1 LVQGT
6 LDLLLLKILALEPLN
21 GLAISQR
28 LKQISGNILQVSDGS
43 LYPALHILFRFA
55 CAKRKEDAMRFE
67 HWIYTIPLRLR
78 SLFRRRRVEQELDE
92 ELRYHLERKTE
103 ELLAQG
109 MTPENA
115 RRAANRAMDGLE
127 LRKEQCRDARGL
139 RFLENLD
146 QDTRYAVR
154 MLRKSPGFTTV
165 AVLTLALGIGANTA
179 MFSVVNAA
187 LLSPL
192 PYSDPDRLVLVK
204 EVLPHFSTTPV
215 SVSGPDIRHIR
226 KLNHSFEDIAGF
238 RGRGMD
244 LAGNDGAERVY
255 ANRVSS
261 SLFPVLGMQPMIG
274 RNFTE
279 EEEQPG
285 ENVVILGYILWQRRF
300 AGSREIVGKSVT
312 LDRKPYTVIGV
323 MPKSFVFPLPGMSA
337 GSAADLFIPL
347 ALTKGEL
354 EDLGDNF
361 DWGVMG
367 KLKPGI
373 DLSKAHADLEIVA
386 QGVLAT
392 YGKDMP
398 RDFKLG
404 VVAQPLVEQVVG
416 PARPMLMLLLGAVG
430 FVLLIACANI
440 ANLMLVRASARTK
453 ELAVRLAIGA
463 GRGRLLQQLVAEG
476 MLLSF
481 AGGGLGLVVGVW
493 FKNAL
498 AAGLPASVP
507 KAHAIELDV
516 RVLVFTM
523 ALALTAG
530 LVFGILPG
538 LSAMRTDPT
547 DALKEGGRGSE
558 GAENQRLRATLV
570 AAEVAFSMMLLVG
583 AGLLLRSFERV
594 LETKPGFEPT
604 HVLTAQINVPDA
616 QYPKEEMVYAFYR
629 GLLERL
635 RQAPG
640 IRAAGTSTD
649 MPLLGQWKH
658 LFTPEGYT
666 PAPGVKYNLCYHSV
680 ISGDYLQA
688 MGIPLLRGRYFNE
701 QDRIESTHV
710 LIVSDALAKRYW
722 PNQDAL
728 GKRLKWGPPE
738 SHDPWLTVVGVAGDV
753 KQGPLEAATLPHTY
767 EYYAQ
772 LGAIQNLVVAVS
784 SEGNPEALAAGLRA
798 AVWGLDR
805 QMAVDRVRTM
815 DQVIGKS
822 TAVRRFNLFLIG
834 AFAAL
839 ALLLAAIGIYGVLA
853 FSVSKRAHEIGIR
866 IALGA
871 RSSDV
876 ALLVMG
882 QASRL
887 VGIGIFVGGLG
898 ALLLGRFLQSMLF
911 EIRPIDPLTFV
922 GVVIALGAAT
932 WAASYLPARR
942 AMRVDPMVALRYE

>member
-1 LVQGT
+1 M
-6 LDLLLLKILALEPLN
+6 
-21 GLAISQR
+21 R
-28 LKQISGNILQVSDGS
+28 L
-43 LYPALHILFRFA
+43 
-55 CAKRKEDAMRFE
+55 E
-67 HWIYTIPLRLR
+67 HWLYTIPLKLR
-78 SLFRRRRVEQELDE
+78 SLFQRNRVEQELDE

-103 ELLAQG
+103 EFLAQG
-109 MTPENA
+109 MKQEDA
-115 RRAANRAMDGLE
+115 RRAARRAMDGLE

-139 RFLENLD
+139 HFLETLH

-179 MFSVVNAA
+179 IFSVVNAV

-204 EVLPHFSTTPV
+204 EVLPSFSTTPV
-215 SVSGPDIRHIR
+215 DVSAPDVRQVR
-226 KLNHSFEDIAGF
+226 KLNHSFEDVAGF
-238 RGRGMD
+238 RGWGMD
-244 LAGNDGAERVY
+244 LASGDGAERVY

-261 SLFPVLGMQPMIG
+261 SLFTELGVQPMIG

-279 EEEQPG
+279 DEELPG
-285 ENVVILGYILWQRRF
+285 QDVVILSYNLWQRQLG
-300 AGSREIVGKSVT
+300 GSREILGQVVR

-323 MPKSFVFPLPGMSA
+323 MPKSLVFPLPGMSA
-337 GSAADLFIPL
+337 GNVADIFVPL

-354 EDLGDNF
+354 EDVGDNF
-361 DWGVMG
+361 DYGVIG
-367 KLKPGI
+367 RLKPGI
-373 DLSKAHADLEIVA
+373 DLAKANADLEVVA

-392 YGKDMP
+392 YGKDLP

-404 VVAQPLVEQVVG
+404 AVAQPLVEQVVG
-416 PARPMLMLLLGAVG
+416 PARPMLVLLLGAVG

-440 ANLMLVRASARTK
+440 ANLVLVRASGRRK

-463 GRGRLLQQLVAEG
+463 GRGRLLHQLLVEG
-476 MLLSF
+476 LLLSF
-481 AGGGLGLVVGVW
+481 AGGGLGLILSVW

-507 KAHAIELDV
+507 KTHPIELDV
-516 RVLVFTM
+516 RVLLFTM
-523 ALALTAG
+523 GLVLTTG
-530 LVFGILPG
+530 LVFGILPA
-538 LSAMRTDPT
+538 LSATRTDPR
-547 DALKEGGRGSE
+547 DALKDGGRGSE
-558 GAENQRLRATLV
+558 GAGHQRLRAILV
-570 AAEVAFSMMLLVG
+570 ATEVALSMMLLVG
-583 AGLLLRSFERV
+583 AGLLLRSFGRV

-604 HVLTAQINVPDA
+604 RVLTAQINLPEA

-635 RQAPG
+635 RQTPG
-640 IRAAGTSTD
+640 VKAAGTSTD
-649 MPLLGQWKH
+649 VPLLGQWDH
-658 LFTPEGYT
+658 VFTPEGYS
-666 PAPGVKYNLCYHSV
+666 PPPGAKYNMCYHSV

-701 QDRIESTHV
+701 RDGKESTHV
-710 LIVSDALAKRYW
+710 LIVSDGLAKRFW
-722 PNQDAL
+722 PNQDPI
-728 GKRLKWGPPE
+728 GKRLKWGPPD
-738 SHDPWLTVVGVAGDV
+738 SHDPWMTVVGVVGDV
-753 KQGPLEAATLPHTY
+753 KQGPLEEATVPHTY

-772 LGAIQNLVVAVS
+772 LGAIQNLVIAVR
-784 SEGNPEALAAGLRA
+784 SEDNPQSLAAGVRA

-805 QMAVDRVRTM
+805 QIAVDKIRTM

-822 TAVRRFNLFLIG
+822 TSARRFNLFLIG

-866 IALGA
+866 MALGA

-876 ALLVMG
+876 ARMVIA
-882 QASRL
+882 QAMRV
-887 VGIGIFVGGLG
+887 VGIGVLVGGLG
-898 ALLLGRFLQSMLF
+898 ALLLGRFLQNMLYQ
-911 EIRPIDPLTFV
+911 IRAIDPLTFV
-922 GVVIALGAAT
+922 GVVIALGVAA

-942 AMRVDPMVALRYE
+942 ATRVDPMVALRYE